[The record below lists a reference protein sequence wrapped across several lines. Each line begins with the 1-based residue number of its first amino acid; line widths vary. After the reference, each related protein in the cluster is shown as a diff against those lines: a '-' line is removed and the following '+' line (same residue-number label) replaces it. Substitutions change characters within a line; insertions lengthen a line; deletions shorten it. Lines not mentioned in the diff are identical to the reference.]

1 MNKFL
6 FGVFSLVVPMAL
18 VAYNCNVINAYLVAA
33 LGCLAIIFMLGYTIK
48 KFSMIGKRRGYNCN
62 WDAFGYAAIGNAV
75 TAFVFLFLT
84 FVGARI
90 YSEGFWE
97 NSLRF
102 APLMASVAYFSLI
115 GIIACVIYLIRNSWI
130 NGWQRTLMLSII
142 GFVACIGFSCAYE
155 ALKPYGA
162 VVPENI
168 GNFVSAFLML
178 SALGSSICG
187 YKLTVYDVEHC

>member
-1 MNKFL
+1 MKKIICRVL
-6 FGVFSLVVPMAL
+6 SLIVPAMLVV
-18 VAYNCNVINAYLVAA
+18 YNYNVINNYLVAI
-33 LGCLAIIFMLGYTIK
+33 LGCLSMGFMLCYTAR
-48 KFSMIGKRRGYNCN
+48 KFRSIGKRGYNN
-62 WDAFGYAAIGNAV
+62 LWDAFGYAAIGNAV
-75 TAFVFLFLT
+75 TAFIFLTLT

-130 NGWQRTLMLSII
+130 NGWQKTLMLSII
-142 GFVACIGFSCAYE
+142 GFTASIGFACAYE

-162 VVPENI
+162 VIPENI
-168 GNFVSAFLML
+168 GNFVSYFLML
-178 SALGSSICG
+178 SALGISICG
-187 YKLTVYDVEHC
+187 YKLTVYDVKHC